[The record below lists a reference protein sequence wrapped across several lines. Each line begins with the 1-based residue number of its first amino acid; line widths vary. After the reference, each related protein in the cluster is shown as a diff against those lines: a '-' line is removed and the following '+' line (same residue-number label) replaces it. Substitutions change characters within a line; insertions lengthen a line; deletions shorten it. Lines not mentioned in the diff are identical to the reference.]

1 MNDVPLG
8 EDKQRTRRQL
18 SEQAVLLAM
27 QNKWDQ
33 AAAVNQRIVDE
44 FEPDTETW
52 NRLGKAYA
60 QLGRIR
66 DARRAYSETLRL
78 DPTNTIAQRNLQ
90 RLAVLHDENE
100 GAEADGETKPP
111 PIDPRFFIEE
121 TGKTTT
127 RVIYSDAPREVL
139 ARVTAGEGVDLRPN
153 GGVLVVSTGAGER
166 LGALDSKLSR
176 RLLELMGGGNQ
187 YRAALVGVEGRQ
199 VRLLIREI
207 YQAPA
212 MFNRVSFPAEG
223 TSTVAVRPIRDYGA
237 RDEADDDDLLD
248 IDAEADAEEPL
259 DEPDFGEEAEV

>member
-1 MNDVPLG
+1 MNDLPIG

-18 SEQAVLLAM
+18 AEQAVVLAM

-33 AAAVNQRIVDE
+33 AAAVNLRIVEE
-44 FEPDTETW
+44 FDADTETW

-66 DARRAYSETLRL
+66 DARRAYSESLRL
-78 DPTNTIAQRNLQ
+78 DPTNSIAQRNLQ
-90 RLAVLHDENE
+90 RLSVLQDEQDA
-100 GAEADGETKPP
+100 AEAEGEPKAQL
-111 PIDPRFFIEE
+111 IDPRFFIEE

-139 ARVTAGEGVDLRPN
+139 ARVTAGEGVELQAN
-153 GGVLVVSTGAGER
+153 GGVLVVLTGAGER

-176 RLLELMGGGNQ
+176 RLTDLMAGGNQ

-199 VRLLIREI
+199 VRLLIRET

-223 TSTVAVRPIRDYGA
+223 TGTATVRPLRDFSV
-237 RDEADDDDLLD
+237 RDEADDEDLLD
-248 IDAEADAEEPL
+248 IEAEPEVDEVGE
-259 DEPDFGEEAEV
+259 EPDFGEEPEV